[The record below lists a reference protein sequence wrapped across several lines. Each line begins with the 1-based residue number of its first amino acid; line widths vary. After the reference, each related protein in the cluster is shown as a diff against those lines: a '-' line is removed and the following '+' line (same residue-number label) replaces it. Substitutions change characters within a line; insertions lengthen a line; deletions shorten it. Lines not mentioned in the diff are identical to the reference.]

1 MTVGLEPVGMK
12 PGRALVTGGAG
23 FLGCHLVR
31 RLNAD
36 GWDVTVL
43 DDYSSPSPAAG
54 GLPATI
60 VEGSV
65 MSPPL
70 FGGPF
75 QLICHLASPASPPRY
90 LLDPVGTLRTAAEG
104 TRQMLDLAAESG
116 AHFLFTSTSEIYG
129 DPEVHPQV
137 ESYPGSVDVAGPRA
151 CYDEGKRY
159 AEALIYAY
167 RRSGRHRRSSVV
179 RLFNTYGPG
188 MNPEDG
194 RVVTAF
200 ISAALAGNPLPIF
213 GDGSQTRSFCYVDDV
228 VDGLMMVV
236 DRQLPGPLNLGNDA
250 EISMLELADA
260 LQRLLG
266 QSGRTF
272 LALPDGDP
280 KVRKPDLR
288 AIHEATGWRATTDLP
303 TGLERTVE
311 YLRDQI

>member
-1 MTVGLEPVGMK
+1 MTVGSE

-31 RLNAD
+31 RLDAA
-36 GWDVTVL
+36 GWEVTVL
-43 DDYSSPSPAAG
+43 DDFSSPSPARTR
-54 GLPATI
+54 LPATV

-65 MSPPL
+65 VSPPPL
-70 FGGPF
+70 GQPF

-90 LLDPVGTLRTAAEG
+90 LLDPIGTLRTAAEG

-116 AHFLFTSTSEIYG
+116 AHLLFTSTSEVYG
-129 DPEVHPQV
+129 DPEVHPQD
-137 ESYPGSVDVAGPRA
+137 ENYPGSVDVRGPRA

-167 RRSGRHRRSSVV
+167 RRSGRHTRSSVV

-194 RVVTAF
+194 RVVTSF
-200 ISAALAGNPLPIF
+200 ISAALAGSPLPIF

-236 DRQLPGPLNLGNDA
+236 DRTLPGPLNLGNDA

-260 LQRLLG
+260 LELLVG
-266 QSGRTF
+266 RSGRTF
-272 LALPDGDP
+272 LALPEGDP
-280 KVRKPDLR
+280 KVRRPDLR
-288 AIHEATGWRATTDLP
+288 AMHDATGWRATTDLA
-303 TGLERTVE
+303 TGLKRTVE